1 MKVLLIK
8 KSVNVSQDIQD
19 CATKLRISL
28 REKCP
33 ISELIWSALPR
44 IETEYVE
51 ILRISPYS
59 DRMREST
66 DQNNTEYGHFLRKFY
81 KISQ

>member
-1 MKVLLIK
+1 MFLKTYKIVQL
-8 KSVNVSQDIQD
+8 SYVFHCV
-19 CATKLRISL
+19 
-28 REKCP
+28 KCP

-81 KISQ
+81 KISQWRNFTYNLK

>member
-8 KSVNVSQDIQD
+8 KSVNVSQDIKD

-33 ISELIWSALPR
+33 ISELIWPALPR

-51 ILRISPYS
+51 ILRI
-59 DRMREST
+59 T
-66 DQNNTEYGHFLRKFY
+66 VKKF
-81 KISQ
+81 SLQS